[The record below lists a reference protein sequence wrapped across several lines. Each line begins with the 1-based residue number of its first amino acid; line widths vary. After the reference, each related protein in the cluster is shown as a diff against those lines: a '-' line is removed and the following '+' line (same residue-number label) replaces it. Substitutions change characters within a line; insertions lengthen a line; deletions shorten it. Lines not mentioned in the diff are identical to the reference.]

1 MGADILSIDDE
12 PGMLELIQLVV
23 KKQGLTVEGASSGEQ
38 GLAIMRESPP
48 RVVLLDIMM
57 PEMDGWDVFK
67 QMKEDDALKDIPVI
81 IVTARKSSLEEII
94 AKTRAKV
101 DEYIIKPFSPSRL
114 RKVIEKALE
123 K

>member
-1 MGADILSIDDE
+1 MV
-12 PGMLELIQLVV
+12 ELIQLVV
-23 KKQGLTVEGASSGEQ
+23 KKQGLTVQGASSGEK

-48 RVVLLDIMM
+48 KLVLLDIMM

-94 AKTRAKV
+94 ARTRAGV
-101 DEYIIKPFSPSRL
+101 DEYIIKPFSPERL
-114 RKVIEKALE
+114 RKVIQKALE

>member
-12 PGMLELIQLVV
+12 PGMLDLIRLVV

-48 RVVLLDIMM
+48 KVVLLDIMM

-67 QMKEDDALKDIPVI
+67 QMKEDAALKDIPVI

-94 AKTRAKV
+94 ARTRAGV
-101 DEYIIKPFSPSRL
+101 DEYIIKPFSPARL
-114 RKVIEKALE
+114 RTVIEKALG